1 MRRDLPRDA
10 LARHHD
16 AVLRVLADHGV
27 VAAGVFGSVARGEDG
42 AESDLDLIVHFGPD
56 ARRDLAALTA
66 APESPTGVRVDVVDD
81 EMVLE
86 RAGRTG
92 VGGRIR
98 AETVPL

>member
-1 MRRDLPRDA
+1 MQRDLPRDA

-16 AVLRVLADHGV
+16 AVLRVLTDHGV

-42 AESDLDLIVHFGPD
+42 TDSDLDLIVHFGPG
-56 ARRDLAALTA
+56 APRDLVALTA
-66 APESPTGVRVDVVDD
+66 ALESLTGVRVDVVDD
-81 EMVLE
+81 EAVLE

-92 VGGRIR
+92 VGGRIL